1 MLTVSCLFLLVRVDG
16 SQIQADPLSAV
27 EELHQVS
34 GSDRVER
41 SGRRRRARWWSF
53 ADGCARGEDGRAL
66 RDDSGR
72 VMKDPELTLT

>member
-1 MLTVSCLFLLVRVDG
+1 MLTVSCLFLLVRVDR

-27 EELHQVS
+27 EKLHQVS
-34 GSDRVER
+34 GSNQVER
-41 SGRRRRARWWSF
+41 SGRRRARWWSS